1 MNFREILIR
10 IIGMTTP
17 YVYDNNISLLELV
30 RRLYKFVNELATC
43 VQKLDEEF
51 TDLKEYVDNYFNNL
65 DISAEIK
72 KVLQEMIDD
81 GTLSEIINDELL
93 GNINNEITSINE
105 SLATVNSTL
114 EQHETELTYLTY
126 RDRFQV
132 ATCSANS
139 NYAITNSNFTIQND
153 DVIFIHFN
161 EALDG
166 TKDATLTINGI
177 AKSVITKE
185 GTLYKGS
192 DIQNQD
198 IILRVTDA
206 GLIQVVDILYFQ
218 EQINDNKE
226 SIETLTNNL
235 NTTNTNIG
243 DKDTLN
249 TTDKS
254 SLVNA
259 INEVNNKSNVNE
271 TDINSIKSFLNLNNQ
286 IDINLAECPVND
298 GNIDLANSWFNVV
311 TNADKTYLKAYG
323 YIRVE
328 NITSPINHIN
338 ITLPDVGI
346 RPTENI
352 IVRPCGNTVYSGNIA
367 GRNTSMILKT
377 DGTIDLHLNGS
388 NNSEPSI
395 LGYFT
400 PFLIYVENFG
410 D

>member
-17 YVYDNNISLLELV
+17 FVYDNNISLLELV

-43 VQKLDEEF
+43 VQELDKEF

-65 DISAEIK
+65 DISSEIK
-72 KVLQEMIDD
+72 TVLNEMIED
-81 GTLSEIINDELL
+81 GTLANIINDELL

-105 SLATVNSTL
+105 ALATVNSTL
-114 EQHETELTYLTY
+114 EEHATELTYLTY

-192 DIQNQD
+192 DIENQD

-226 SIETLTNNL
+226 QINSNTEDIAELQTDVTNMFETL
-235 NTTNTNIG
+235 
-243 DKDTLN
+243 KPQ
-249 TTDKS
+249 
-254 SLVNA
+254 LV
-259 INEVNNKSNVNE
+259 
-271 TDINSIKSFLNLNNQ
+271 DFFL
-286 IDINLAECPVND
+286 PV
-298 GNIDLANSWFNVV
+298 GFLI
-311 TNADKTYLKAYG
+311 Y
-323 YIRVE
+323 
-328 NITSPINHIN
+328 
-338 ITLPDVGI
+338 
-346 RPTENI
+346 TEDDSYN
-352 IVRPCGNTVYSGNIA
+352 PNTVYTGTTWVRTKGKMIIGRDEDDTDFKTSGLTGGAKTHTQTVNEMPSHTHRVQNLNPVDYTTSTQGYDQDGKAAAKLTGSSFFATTSIGGGQPMDIMNPYEVANIWKRTA
-367 GRNTSMILKT
+367 
-377 DGTIDLHLNGS
+377 
-388 NNSEPSI
+388 
-395 LGYFT
+395 
-400 PFLIYVENFG
+400 
-410 D
+410 

>member
-43 VQKLDEEF
+43 VQDLDKEF
-51 TDLKEYVDNYFNNL
+51 TDLKDYVNNYFDNL
-65 DISAEIK
+65 DISSEIK
-72 KVLQEMIDD
+72 TVLNEMISD
-81 GTLSEIINDELL
+81 GTLAEIINDELL

-105 SLATVNSTL
+105 ALATVNSTL
-114 EQHETELTYLTY
+114 EQHTTELTYLTY

-166 TKDATLTINGI
+166 AKDATLTINGI

-226 SIETLTNNL
+226 EIAELQTDVTNMFKTLKPQLINFFLPVGTILQSEDDTFNPNTKYTGTTWVQIEGKMIIGRDADDTDFQTSGLTGGSK
-235 NTTNTNIG
+235 THTQT
-243 DKDTLN
+243 
-249 TTDKS
+249 
-254 SLVNA
+254 
-259 INEVNNKSNVNE
+259 INEMPSHTHGVYYSN
-271 TDINSIKSFLNLNNQ
+271 TGGSGG
-286 IDINLAECPVND
+286 LA
-298 GNIDLANSWFNVV
+298 
-311 TNADKTYLKAYG
+311 
-323 YIRVE
+323 R
-328 NITSPINHIN
+328 
-338 ITLPDVGI
+338 PDVTGSTT
-346 RPTENI
+346 PTASTGKGQPMNI
-352 IVRPCGNTVYSGNIA
+352 MNPYEVANIWKRTA
-367 GRNTSMILKT
+367 
-377 DGTIDLHLNGS
+377 
-388 NNSEPSI
+388 
-395 LGYFT
+395 
-400 PFLIYVENFG
+400 
-410 D
+410 

>member
-43 VQKLDEEF
+43 VQDLDKEF
-51 TDLKEYVDNYFNNL
+51 TDLKKYVDNYFNNL
-65 DISAEIK
+65 DISSEIK
-72 KVLQEMIDD
+72 SVLNEMIED
-81 GTLSEIINDELL
+81 GTLAEIINQELL

-114 EQHETELTYLTY
+114 EAHATELTYLTY

-132 ATCSANS
+132 ANCSANS

-161 EALDG
+161 EAIDG

-192 DIQNQD
+192 DIENQD

-218 EQINDNKE
+218 EQINENKE
-226 SIETLTNNL
+226 NIESLQNDVNNMLETLKPQL
-235 NTTNTNIG
+235 
-243 DKDTLN
+243 
-249 TTDKS
+249 
-254 SLVNA
+254 
-259 INEVNNKSNVNE
+259 
-271 TDINSIKSFLNLNNQ
+271 
-286 IDINLAECPVND
+286 INLFLPV
-298 GNIDLANSWFNVV
+298 GFII
-311 TNADKTYLKAYG
+311 Y
-323 YIRVE
+323 
-328 NITSPINHIN
+328 
-338 ITLPDVGI
+338 
-346 RPTENI
+346 TEDDNYN
-352 IVRPCGNTVYSGNIA
+352 PNTVYTGTTWVQVKGRMIIGRDDSDSDFATSGLSGGSKTHTQTIEEMPNHSHQQKIDNTYNSGGSGSGKYAQNNTGANGVDSGFRTNSTGGGKAMNIMNPYEVA
-367 GRNTSMILKT
+367 NIWKRTA
-377 DGTIDLHLNGS
+377 
-388 NNSEPSI
+388 
-395 LGYFT
+395 
-400 PFLIYVENFG
+400 
-410 D
+410 

>member
-51 TDLKEYVDNYFNNL
+51 TDLKNYVNNYFDNL
-65 DISAEIK
+65 DISSEIK
-72 KVLQEMIDD
+72 TVLQEMIDD
-81 GTLSEIINDELL
+81 GTLAEIINQELL

-105 SLATVNSTL
+105 TLETVNNTL
-114 EQHETELTYLTY
+114 QSHATELTYLTY

-177 AKSVITKE
+177 AKSVITKD

-226 SIETLTNNL
+226 DIAELQTDISNMFDTLKPQLINFFLPVGTLLYSEDDNFDPNTTYENTTWIKIEGKMIIGRSSTDDDFETSGLTGGSKTHTQTVDELATHTHNL
-235 NTTNTNIG
+235 NAGAISQVNGGSISGLGGGTLWSSGI
-243 DKDTLN
+243 DLN
-249 TTDKS
+249 TAMNTAG
-254 SLVNA
+254 NGQPMN
-259 INEVNNKSNVNE
+259 IMNPYEVSNIWKR
-271 TDINSIKSFLNLNNQ
+271 T
-286 IDINLAECPVND
+286 A
-298 GNIDLANSWFNVV
+298 
-311 TNADKTYLKAYG
+311 
-323 YIRVE
+323 
-328 NITSPINHIN
+328 
-338 ITLPDVGI
+338 
-346 RPTENI
+346 
-352 IVRPCGNTVYSGNIA
+352 
-367 GRNTSMILKT
+367 
-377 DGTIDLHLNGS
+377 
-388 NNSEPSI
+388 
-395 LGYFT
+395 
-400 PFLIYVENFG
+400 
-410 D
+410 

>member
-17 YVYDNNISLLELV
+17 FVYDNNISLLELV

-51 TDLKEYVDNYFNNL
+51 TDLKEYVDNYFANL
-65 DISAEIK
+65 DISTEIK

-81 GTLSEIINDELL
+81 GTIAEIINQELL

-105 SLATVNSTL
+105 TLATVNSTL
-114 EQHETELTYLTY
+114 ESHATELNYLTY

-192 DIQNQD
+192 DIENQD

-226 SIETLTNNL
+226 AIESINQSITSINQSITSINQDITSINQSINN
-235 NTTNTNIG
+235 TNTNVTKLQNSQTFTHYNFYNTPAELGNPTTEGNISAGTTTASNVAVACTEDYSHFKVYGRAYYTLNGESGSRYFKLQSNLRPTSQINIRGVGMVINETTHAIG
-243 DKDTLN
+243 D
-249 TTDKS
+249 
-254 SLVNA
+254 
-259 INEVNNKSNVNE
+259 
-271 TDINSIKSFLNLNNQ
+271 LNLR
-286 IDINLAECPVND
+286 ID
-298 GNIDLANSWFNVV
+298 
-311 TNADKTYLKAYG
+311 
-323 YIRVE
+323 
-328 NITSPINHIN
+328 
-338 ITLPDVGI
+338 
-346 RPTENI
+346 
-352 IVRPCGNTVYSGNIA
+352 
-367 GRNTSMILKT
+367 T
-377 DGTIDLHLNGS
+377 DGTISIICQQNGVA
-388 NNSEPSI
+388 NNTMCFRLFGQTMDI
-395 LGYFT
+395 LQYG
-400 PFLIYVENFG
+400 E
-410 D
+410 

>member
-17 YVYDNNISLLELV
+17 FVYDNNISLLELV

-43 VQKLDEEF
+43 VQELDKEF
-51 TDLKEYVDNYFNNL
+51 TDLKDYVDNYFANL
-65 DISAEIK
+65 DISSEIK
-72 KVLQEMIDD
+72 NVLQEMIDN
-81 GTLSEIINDELL
+81 GTLAEIINDELL
-93 GNINNEITSINE
+93 SNINNEITSIKE
-105 SLATVNSTL
+105 ALATVNSTL
-114 EQHETELTYLTY
+114 QAHATELNYLTY

-192 DIQNQD
+192 DIENQD

-226 SIETLTNNL
+226 DIAELQTDVTNMFETLKPQL
-235 NTTNTNIG
+235 
-243 DKDTLN
+243 
-249 TTDKS
+249 
-254 SLVNA
+254 
-259 INEVNNKSNVNE
+259 
-271 TDINSIKSFLNLNNQ
+271 
-286 IDINLAECPVND
+286 INLFLPV
-298 GNIDLANSWFNVV
+298 GFLI
-311 TNADKTYLKAYG
+311 Y
-323 YIRVE
+323 
-328 NITSPINHIN
+328 
-338 ITLPDVGI
+338 
-346 RPTENI
+346 TEDDSYN
-352 IVRPCGNTVYSGNIA
+352 PNTVYTGTTWVRTKGKMIIGRDEDDTDFQTSGLTGGAKTHTQTIDEMPEHHHTVAFYNGNPGGYQSAQQISPTNPVE
-367 GRNTSMILKT
+367 RNTSAVGGGQPMNIMNPYEVANIWKRT
-377 DGTIDLHLNGS
+377 A
-388 NNSEPSI
+388 
-395 LGYFT
+395 
-400 PFLIYVENFG
+400 
-410 D
+410 

>member
-30 RRLYKFVNELATC
+30 RRLYNFVNELATC
-43 VQKLDEEF
+43 VQDLDKEF
-51 TDLKEYVDNYFNNL
+51 TDLKDYVNNYIDNL
-65 DISAEIK
+65 DISSEIK
-72 KVLQEMIDD
+72 TVLNEMIED
-81 GTLSEIINDELL
+81 GTLANIINDELL

-105 SLATVNSTL
+105 ALATVNSTL
-114 EQHETELTYLTY
+114 QAHVTELTYLTY

-192 DIQNQD
+192 DIENQD

-206 GLIQVVDILYFQ
+206 GLVQVVDILYFQ

-226 SIETLTNNL
+226 AITELQSSAETNTGDINNLKPRVTELESDVSNNTNSINTLNENIDKFNLGTAQNCTINHTIGSLTGSFSVSKDDSSSICKAYGAIKFTGQGTTGTNNVTLTNTGL
-235 NTTNTNIG
+235 T
-243 DKDTLN
+243 
-249 TTDKS
+249 
-254 SLVNA
+254 
-259 INEVNNKSNVNE
+259 
-271 TDINSIKSFLNLNNQ
+271 
-286 IDINLAECPVND
+286 
-298 GNIDLANSWFNVV
+298 
-311 TNADKTYLKAYG
+311 
-323 YIRVE
+323 
-328 NITSPINHIN
+328 ITEEF
-338 ITLPDVGI
+338 TVQDAGI
-346 RPTENI
+346 RLIYGSNDSLFDIQPISLNF
-352 IVRPCGNTVYSGNIA
+352 
-367 GRNTSMILKT
+367 KT
-377 DGTIDLHLNGS
+377 DG
-388 NNSEPSI
+388 SI
-395 LGYFT
+395 TFSFGVASTVPTQKVIFFPCLYFLKNLG
-400 PFLIYVENFG
+400 

>member
-43 VQKLDEEF
+43 VQELDKEF
-51 TDLKEYVDNYFNNL
+51 TDLKNYVDNYFNNL
-65 DISAEIK
+65 DLSSEIK
-72 KVLQEMIDD
+72 NVLQEMIND
-81 GTLSEIINDELL
+81 GTLAEIINDELL
-93 GNINNEITSINE
+93 GDINNEITSINE
-105 SLATVNSTL
+105 ALATVNSTL
-114 EQHETELTYLTY
+114 EQHASELTYLIY

-192 DIQNQD
+192 DIENQD

-226 SIETLTNNL
+226 DIAQLQTDVSNIFDTLKPQLINFFLPVGTILYSENDNFDP
-235 NTTNTNIG
+235 NTTYA
-243 DKDTLN
+243 N
-249 TTDKS
+249 TTWVKIEGKMIIGRS
-254 SLVNA
+254 S
-259 INEVNNKSNVNE
+259 
-271 TDINSIKSFLNLNNQ
+271 TDDDFKTSGLTGGSKTHTQ
-286 IDINLAECPVND
+286 TVAEMPKHTH
-298 GNIDLANSWFNVV
+298 S
-311 TNADKTYLKAYG
+311 T
-323 YIRVE
+323 
-328 NITSPINHIN
+328 
-338 ITLPDVGI
+338 
-346 RPTENI
+346 
-352 IVRPCGNTVYSGNIA
+352 IA
-367 GRNTSMILKT
+367 GPWGVQS
-377 DGTIDLHLNGS
+377 GGFYGVAS
-388 NNSEPSI
+388 NNAGDTAAVN
-395 LGYFT
+395 LGSTGKGQPMNIMNPYEVSNIWKRT
-400 PFLIYVENFG
+400 A
-410 D
+410 

>member
-43 VQKLDEEF
+43 VQDLDNEF
-51 TDLKEYVDNYFNNL
+51 TNLKDYVDNYFNNL
-65 DISAEIK
+65 DISSEIK
-72 KVLQEMIDD
+72 TVLNEMISD
-81 GTLSEIINDELL
+81 GTLAEIINDELL

-105 SLATVNSTL
+105 TLATVNSTL
-114 EQHETELTYLTY
+114 EQHATELNYLTY

-132 ATCSANS
+132 ANCSANS

-192 DIQNQD
+192 DIENQD

-226 SIETLTNNL
+226 DISELQTDVTNMFETLKPQLINFFLPVGFLIYTEDDSYDP
-235 NTTNTNIG
+235 NTIYTGTTWERSKGKMIIG
-243 DKDTLN
+243 RDEDDDDFQTSGL
-249 TTDKS
+249 TGGS
-254 SLVNA
+254 
-259 INEVNNKSNVNE
+259 
-271 TDINSIKSFLNLNNQ
+271 
-286 IDINLAECPVND
+286 
-298 GNIDLANSWFNVV
+298 
-311 TNADKTYLKAYG
+311 KTHTQT
-323 YIRVE
+323 VSE
-328 NITSPINHIN
+328 MPNHSHGL
-338 ITLPDVGI
+338 TCDQ
-346 RPTENI
+346 T
-352 IVRPCGNTVYSGNIA
+352 
-367 GRNTSMILKT
+367 
-377 DGTIDLHLNGS
+377 NGS
-388 NNSEPSI
+388 NTGGVKTGVNDLYGGPGIIQPTGGGQPMNIMNPYEVANI
-395 LGYFT
+395 WKRT
-400 PFLIYVENFG
+400 A
-410 D
+410 

>member
-43 VQKLDEEF
+43 VQELDKEF
-51 TDLKEYVDNYFNNL
+51 MDLKNYVDNYFNNL
-65 DISAEIK
+65 DISSEIK
-72 KVLQEMIDD
+72 VVLQEMIND
-81 GTLSEIINDELL
+81 GTLAEIINDELL

-105 SLATVNSTL
+105 ALATVDSTL
-114 EQHETELTYLTY
+114 EQHATKLTYLMY

-139 NYAITNSNFTIQND
+139 NYAITNTNFTIQND

-185 GTLYKGS
+185 GALYKGS
-192 DIQNQD
+192 DIENQD

-226 SIETLTNNL
+226 DIAELQTDVSNIFDTLKPQLINFFLPVGTILYSEDDNFDPNTTYENTTWVQIEGKMIIGRSATDDDFATSGLTGGSKTHTQTWGEMPQHTHYLNYGAVSHIPGAELKGLAGGGYWTDGVNL
-235 NTTNTNIG
+235 NTEMSNSGSGKPMNIM
-243 DKDTLN
+243 N
-249 TTDKS
+249 PY
-254 SLVNA
+254 
-259 INEVNNKSNVNE
+259 EVSNIWKR
-271 TDINSIKSFLNLNNQ
+271 T
-286 IDINLAECPVND
+286 A
-298 GNIDLANSWFNVV
+298 
-311 TNADKTYLKAYG
+311 
-323 YIRVE
+323 
-328 NITSPINHIN
+328 
-338 ITLPDVGI
+338 
-346 RPTENI
+346 
-352 IVRPCGNTVYSGNIA
+352 
-367 GRNTSMILKT
+367 
-377 DGTIDLHLNGS
+377 
-388 NNSEPSI
+388 
-395 LGYFT
+395 
-400 PFLIYVENFG
+400 
-410 D
+410 

>member
-43 VQKLDEEF
+43 VQELDKEF
-51 TDLKEYVDNYFNNL
+51 TELKDYVNNYFDSL
-65 DISAEIK
+65 DISSEIK
-72 KVLQEMIDD
+72 TVLNEMIED
-81 GTLSEIINDELL
+81 GTLSNIINDELL

-105 SLATVNSTL
+105 TLATVNSTL
-114 EQHETELTYLTY
+114 ESHATELTYLTY

-132 ATCSANS
+132 ANCSANS

-185 GTLYKGS
+185 GSLYKGS
-192 DIQNQD
+192 DIENQD

-226 SIETLTNNL
+226 AIAELQSSVESNTGDINNL
-235 NTTNTNIG
+235 KPRVTELESDVSNNTNSIN
-243 DKDTLN
+243 TLN
-249 TTDKS
+249 
-254 SLVNA
+254 
-259 INEVNNKSNVNE
+259 E
-271 TDINSIKSFLNLNNQ
+271 
-286 IDINLAECPVND
+286 
-298 GNIDLANSWFNVV
+298 NIDKFNLGTAQNCTINHTIGSYNGTFRVSKDV
-311 TNADKTYLKAYG
+311 SSSVCKAYG
-323 YIRVE
+323 DIRFTGQGTTGTNNVT
-328 NITSPINHIN
+328 ITNTGLTISDEFTVRDAGIRLLYGNDNSLFDIQPISLNFKTNGSITFN
-338 ITLPDVGI
+338 FSVAGTLPTQRVI
-346 RPTENI
+346 FF
-352 IVRPCGNTVYSGNIA
+352 PCLYF
-367 GRNTSMILKT
+367 LK
-377 DGTIDLHLNGS
+377 N
-388 NNSEPSI
+388 
-395 LGYFT
+395 LG
-400 PFLIYVENFG
+400 

>member
-17 YVYDNNISLLELV
+17 FVYDNNISLLELV

-51 TDLKEYVDNYFNNL
+51 TDLKDYVNNYFDNL
-65 DISAEIK
+65 DISSEIK
-72 KVLQEMIDD
+72 AVLQTMIDD
-81 GTLSEIINDELL
+81 GTLAEIINQELL

-105 SLATVNSTL
+105 ALATVNSTL
-114 EQHETELTYLTY
+114 QQHATELTYLTY

-132 ATCSANS
+132 ATCSVNS

-218 EQINDNKE
+218 GQINDNKE
-226 SIETLTNNL
+226 AITELQSSVETNTNNINDLMPRVSTLESEVSDNTNSINKLNENIDKFNLGTAQNCTINHTIGSLKGIFRVSKDDSSSICKAYGDITFTGQGTENTNTVTLTNTGL
-235 NTTNTNIG
+235 T
-243 DKDTLN
+243 
-249 TTDKS
+249 
-254 SLVNA
+254 
-259 INEVNNKSNVNE
+259 
-271 TDINSIKSFLNLNNQ
+271 
-286 IDINLAECPVND
+286 
-298 GNIDLANSWFNVV
+298 
-311 TNADKTYLKAYG
+311 
-323 YIRVE
+323 
-328 NITSPINHIN
+328 ITEEFTVH
-338 ITLPDVGI
+338 DAGI
-346 RPTENI
+346 RLLY
-352 IVRPCGNTVYSGNIA
+352 GNDSALFDIHPISLTF
-367 GRNTSMILKT
+367 KT
-377 DGTIDLHLNGS
+377 DG
-388 NNSEPSI
+388 SI
-395 LGYFT
+395 TFSFATAGTVPKQKVIFFPCLYFLKNLG
-400 PFLIYVENFG
+400 

>member
-43 VQKLDEEF
+43 VKELDKEF
-51 TDLKEYVDNYFNNL
+51 TDLKDYVNNYFDNL
-65 DISAEIK
+65 DISSEIK
-72 KVLQEMIDD
+72 TVLNEMIDD
-81 GTLSEIINDELL
+81 GTLANIINDELL

-105 SLATVNSTL
+105 TLATVNSTL
-114 EQHETELTYLTY
+114 ESHATELTYLTY

-132 ATCSANS
+132 ANCSANS

-192 DIQNQD
+192 DIENQD

-226 SIETLTNNL
+226 SISTLTNNL
-235 NTTNTNIG
+235 NTTNENVG
-243 DKDTLN
+243 NKDSLN
-249 TTDKS
+249 TNDKS

-259 INEVNNKSNVNE
+259 INEVNNNSNTNKS
-271 TDINSIKSFLNLNNQ
+271 DINSIKSFLKLNNQ
-286 IDINLAECPVND
+286 IEVDLASCSVSE
-298 GNIDLANSWFNVV
+298 GNIDIPSSWFHIV
-311 TNADKTYLKAYG
+311 TNANKTYLKAYG
-323 YIRVE
+323 YIRVQ
-328 NITSPINHIN
+328 NIT
-338 ITLPDVGI
+338 TPDIGYISVVIPDTGL
-346 RPTENI
+346 RPTEDI
-352 IVRPCGNTVYSGNIA
+352 IVRPCGTTVLTGNVA
-367 GRNTSMILKT
+367 GRYTSMTFKT
-377 DGTIDLHLNGS
+377 DGTIDLHLNSVGNVS
-388 NNSEPSI
+388 TV
-395 LGYFT
+395 LGYFI
-400 PFLIYVENFG
+400 PFVIYLENFG

>member
-43 VQKLDEEF
+43 VQDLDKEF
-51 TDLKEYVDNYFNNL
+51 TDLKDYVNNYFNNL
-65 DISAEIK
+65 DISSEIK
-72 KVLQEMIDD
+72 TVLNEMIED
-81 GTLSEIINDELL
+81 GTLANIINDELL

-105 SLATVNSTL
+105 ALATVNSTL
-114 EQHETELTYLTY
+114 QAHATELNYLTY

-132 ATCSANS
+132 ATCSINS

-192 DIQNQD
+192 DIENQD

-226 SIETLTNNL
+226 DIAELQTDVTNMFETLKPQLIDLFLPVGTILQSEDDTFNPNTKYTGTTWVQIKGKMIIGRDTDDTDFQTSGL
-235 NTTNTNIG
+235 NGGAKTHTQTVDEMPSHNHSNIASGNKNSRSLFNGSAIAGSGGPCFVTSNTV
-243 DKDTLN
+243 
-249 TTDKS
+249 TTDISTGKYIS
-254 SLVNA
+254 DTGGGEAMDIMNPY
-259 INEVNNKSNVNE
+259 EV
-271 TDINSIKSFLNLNNQ
+271 
-286 IDINLAECPVND
+286 A
-298 GNIDLANSWFNVV
+298 NIWKRTA
-311 TNADKTYLKAYG
+311 
-323 YIRVE
+323 
-328 NITSPINHIN
+328 
-338 ITLPDVGI
+338 
-346 RPTENI
+346 
-352 IVRPCGNTVYSGNIA
+352 
-367 GRNTSMILKT
+367 
-377 DGTIDLHLNGS
+377 
-388 NNSEPSI
+388 
-395 LGYFT
+395 
-400 PFLIYVENFG
+400 
-410 D
+410 

>member
-17 YVYDNNISLLELV
+17 FVYDNNISLLELV

-43 VQKLDEEF
+43 VQELDNEF
-51 TDLKEYVDNYFNNL
+51 TDLKDYVDNYFNNL
-65 DISAEIK
+65 DVSSEIK

-81 GTLSEIINDELL
+81 GTLAEIINQELL

-105 SLATVNSTL
+105 TLATVNSTL
-114 EQHETELTYLTY
+114 EQHGTELTYLTY

-132 ATCSANS
+132 ASCSINA

-192 DIQNQD
+192 DIENQD

-226 SIETLTNNL
+226 DITELQTDVSNMFETLKPQLIDFFIPVGTIIQSEDDTFNP
-235 NTTNTNIG
+235 NTKYTGTTWVQIKGKMIIGRDTDDTDFQTSGLTGGSKTHTQTIQEMPSHTHGADAALWIQANGYGTVNPGASAQANRANIY
-243 DKDTLN
+243 N
-249 TTDKS
+249 
-254 SLVNA
+254 SL
-259 INEVNNKSNVNE
+259 
-271 TDINSIKSFLNLNNQ
+271 
-286 IDINLAECPVND
+286 
-298 GNIDLANSWFNVV
+298 
-311 TNADKTYLKAYG
+311 DKTGGGQAMDIMNPYEVA
-323 YIRVE
+323 
-328 NITSPINHIN
+328 NIWKRT
-338 ITLPDVGI
+338 
-346 RPTENI
+346 
-352 IVRPCGNTVYSGNIA
+352 A
-367 GRNTSMILKT
+367 
-377 DGTIDLHLNGS
+377 
-388 NNSEPSI
+388 
-395 LGYFT
+395 
-400 PFLIYVENFG
+400 
-410 D
+410 

>member
-17 YVYDNNISLLELV
+17 FVYDNNISLLELV

-43 VQKLDEEF
+43 VQDLDKEF

-65 DISAEIK
+65 DISSEIK
-72 KVLQEMIDD
+72 TVLNEMIDD
-81 GTLSEIINDELL
+81 GTLAEIINNELL

-105 SLATVNSTL
+105 TLETVNSTL
-114 EQHETELTYLTY
+114 QEHATELTYLTY

-192 DIQNQD
+192 DIENQD

-226 SIETLTNNL
+226 DIAELQTDVTNMFETLKPQL
-235 NTTNTNIG
+235 
-243 DKDTLN
+243 
-249 TTDKS
+249 
-254 SLVNA
+254 
-259 INEVNNKSNVNE
+259 
-271 TDINSIKSFLNLNNQ
+271 
-286 IDINLAECPVND
+286 
-298 GNIDLANSWFNVV
+298 IDLF
-311 TNADKTYLKAYG
+311 
-323 YIRVE
+323 
-328 NITSPINHIN
+328 
-338 ITLPDVGI
+338 LPVGFI
-346 RPTENI
+346 IYTEDDNYN
-352 IVRPCGNTVYSGNIA
+352 PNTVYTGTSWVQTKGKMIIGRDDTDSDFQTSGLTGGTKTHVITESEMPNHRHVVNSSIGA
-367 GRNTSMILKT
+367 GNPIVPYAYGSPDPGAGDTNYTLKMTGTANDTSPYLKT
-377 DGTIDLHLNGS
+377 NYTGS
-388 NNSEPSI
+388 STAMSLMNPYEVANI
-395 LGYFT
+395 WKRT
-400 PFLIYVENFG
+400 A
-410 D
+410 

>member
-43 VQKLDEEF
+43 VQELDKEF
-51 TDLKEYVDNYFNNL
+51 TDLKDYVNNYFDNL
-65 DISAEIK
+65 DISSEIK
-72 KVLQEMIDD
+72 TVLNEMIDD
-81 GTLSEIINDELL
+81 GTLANIINDELL

-105 SLATVNSTL
+105 ALATVNSTL
-114 EQHETELTYLTY
+114 NSHATELTYLTY

-132 ATCSANS
+132 ANCSANS

-192 DIQNQD
+192 DIENQD

-226 SIETLTNNL
+226 DIESINQDITSINQDITSINQDITSINQSINN
-235 NTTNTNIG
+235 TNTNVTKLQNSQTFTHYNFYNTPAELGNPVTKGNISAGTTTSTNVAVACTEDYSHFKVYGRAYYTLNGESGSRYFKLQSNLRPTSQINIRGVGIVINETTHNIG
-243 DKDTLN
+243 D
-249 TTDKS
+249 
-254 SLVNA
+254 
-259 INEVNNKSNVNE
+259 
-271 TDINSIKSFLNLNNQ
+271 LNLI
-286 IDINLAECPVND
+286 ID
-298 GNIDLANSWFNVV
+298 
-311 TNADKTYLKAYG
+311 
-323 YIRVE
+323 
-328 NITSPINHIN
+328 
-338 ITLPDVGI
+338 
-346 RPTENI
+346 
-352 IVRPCGNTVYSGNIA
+352 
-367 GRNTSMILKT
+367 T
-377 DGTIDLHLNGS
+377 DGTISIVCQQTGVA
-388 NNSEPSI
+388 NNTMCFRLFGQTMDI
-395 LGYFT
+395 LQYG
-400 PFLIYVENFG
+400 E
-410 D
+410 

>member
-43 VQKLDEEF
+43 VKQLDEEF
-51 TDLKEYVDNYFNNL
+51 TDLKEYVDNYLNNL
-65 DISAEIK
+65 DISSEIK
-72 KVLQEMIDD
+72 TVLNEMIED
-81 GTLSEIINDELL
+81 GTLAEIINQELL

-105 SLATVNSTL
+105 TLATVNSTL
-114 EQHETELTYLTY
+114 QQHATELTYLTY

-132 ATCSANS
+132 ATCSTNS
-139 NYAITNSNFTIQND
+139 NYAITNSNFTIAND

-218 EQINDNKE
+218 EQINNNKE
-226 SIETLTNNL
+226 QINSNTEDIAELQTDVTNMFETL
-235 NTTNTNIG
+235 
-243 DKDTLN
+243 KPQ
-249 TTDKS
+249 
-254 SLVNA
+254 LV
-259 INEVNNKSNVNE
+259 
-271 TDINSIKSFLNLNNQ
+271 DFFL
-286 IDINLAECPVND
+286 PV
-298 GNIDLANSWFNVV
+298 G
-311 TNADKTYLKAYG
+311 
-323 YIRVE
+323 
-328 NITSPINHIN
+328 
-338 ITLPDVGI
+338 
-346 RPTENI
+346 
-352 IVRPCGNTVYSGNIA
+352 
-367 GRNTSMILKT
+367 
-377 DGTIDLHLNGS
+377 
-388 NNSEPSI
+388 
-395 LGYFT
+395 
-400 PFLIYVENFG
+400 FLIYTEDDNYNPNNIYTGTTWQQIKGKMIIGRDNTDSDFQTSGLTGGSKTHTQTVEELATHNHKCGLGYGNPDPAKAFAHANTATG
-410 D
+410 MFDEQYYIENTGESQPMDIMNPYEVANIWKRTA

>member
-43 VQKLDEEF
+43 VQDLDKEF
-51 TDLKEYVDNYFNNL
+51 TDLKDYVDNYFNNL
-65 DISAEIK
+65 DISSEIK
-72 KVLQEMIDD
+72 TVLNEMIED
-81 GTLSEIINDELL
+81 GTLAEIINQELL

-105 SLATVNSTL
+105 ALATVNSTL
-114 EQHETELTYLTY
+114 EAHATELTYLTY

-132 ATCSANS
+132 ATCSINA

-161 EALDG
+161 EVLDG

-192 DIQNQD
+192 DIENQD

-226 SIETLTNNL
+226 DIAVLQTDVSNMFETLKPQL
-235 NTTNTNIG
+235 
-243 DKDTLN
+243 
-249 TTDKS
+249 
-254 SLVNA
+254 
-259 INEVNNKSNVNE
+259 
-271 TDINSIKSFLNLNNQ
+271 
-286 IDINLAECPVND
+286 
-298 GNIDLANSWFNVV
+298 IDLFLPVGFIIATEDDSYNPNTIYTGTTWQQIKGRMIIGRD
-311 TNADKTYLKAYG
+311 NADSDFKTSGLRGGSKTHTQTIAEMPTHTHGLTSEAGGLIANQLSTSSPVYFNQNNNGLGTTQIASTG
-323 YIRVE
+323 GGQAM
-328 NITSPINHIN
+328 NIMNPYEVANLWKRT
-338 ITLPDVGI
+338 
-346 RPTENI
+346 
-352 IVRPCGNTVYSGNIA
+352 A
-367 GRNTSMILKT
+367 
-377 DGTIDLHLNGS
+377 
-388 NNSEPSI
+388 
-395 LGYFT
+395 
-400 PFLIYVENFG
+400 
-410 D
+410 

>member
-51 TDLKEYVDNYFNNL
+51 TDLKNYVNNYFDNL
-65 DISAEIK
+65 DISSEIK
-72 KVLQEMIDD
+72 TVLQGMIDD
-81 GTLSEIINDELL
+81 GTLAEIINQELL

-105 SLATVNSTL
+105 ALETVNNTL
-114 EQHETELTYLTY
+114 QAHATELTYLTY

-177 AKSVITKE
+177 AKSVITKD

-226 SIETLTNNL
+226 DIAELQTDVSNIFDTLKPQLINFFLPIGTILYSEDDNFDPNTTYANTTWVKIEGKMIVGRSSTDDDFATSGLTGGSKTHTQTVDELALHTHHLKNGAVSQVNGGAISGLGGGTLWSTGVDL
-235 NTTNTNIG
+235 NTEMNTAGNAQPMDIMNPYEVANIW
-243 DKDTLN
+243 KRT
-249 TTDKS
+249 
-254 SLVNA
+254 A
-259 INEVNNKSNVNE
+259 
-271 TDINSIKSFLNLNNQ
+271 
-286 IDINLAECPVND
+286 
-298 GNIDLANSWFNVV
+298 
-311 TNADKTYLKAYG
+311 
-323 YIRVE
+323 
-328 NITSPINHIN
+328 
-338 ITLPDVGI
+338 
-346 RPTENI
+346 
-352 IVRPCGNTVYSGNIA
+352 
-367 GRNTSMILKT
+367 
-377 DGTIDLHLNGS
+377 
-388 NNSEPSI
+388 
-395 LGYFT
+395 
-400 PFLIYVENFG
+400 
-410 D
+410 

>member
-10 IIGMTTP
+10 IIGLTTP

-43 VQKLDEEF
+43 VQELDKEF
-51 TDLKEYVDNYFNNL
+51 TDLKDYVDNYFDNL
-65 DISAEIK
+65 DISSEIK
-72 KVLQEMIDD
+72 TVLNEMIDD
-81 GTLSEIINDELL
+81 GTLANIINDELL

-105 SLATVNSTL
+105 ALETVNSTL
-114 EQHETELTYLTY
+114 QAHATELNYLTY

-132 ATCSANS
+132 ATCSINS

-185 GTLYKGS
+185 GSLYKGS

-226 SIETLTNNL
+226 TITELQSSVETNTSDINNLKPRVTTLESEVSNNTNSINTLNENIDKFNLGTAQDCTINHTIGSLTGKFSVSKDDSSSVCKAYGDITFTGQGTENTNNVTLTNTGLTIPENFTVRDAGIRL
-235 NTTNTNIG
+235 LYG
-243 DKDTLN
+243 
-249 TTDKS
+249 
-254 SLVNA
+254 
-259 INEVNNKSNVNE
+259 
-271 TDINSIKSFLNLNNQ
+271 
-286 IDINLAECPVND
+286 ND
-298 GNIDLANSWFNVV
+298 GSVFDIQ
-311 TNADKTYLKAYG
+311 
-323 YIRVE
+323 
-328 NITSPINHIN
+328 PIS
-338 ITLPDVGI
+338 L
-346 RPTENI
+346 
-352 IVRPCGNTVYSGNIA
+352 SF
-367 GRNTSMILKT
+367 KT
-377 DGTIDLHLNGS
+377 DG
-388 NNSEPSI
+388 SI
-395 LGYFT
+395 QFSFATAGTVPRQKVIFFPCLYFLKNLG
-400 PFLIYVENFG
+400 

>member
-43 VQKLDEEF
+43 VQDLDKEF

-65 DISAEIK
+65 DISSEIK
-72 KVLQEMIDD
+72 TVLNEMIED
-81 GTLSEIINDELL
+81 GTLAEIINDELL

-105 SLATVNSTL
+105 ALATVNSTL
-114 EQHETELTYLTY
+114 QAQRAELTYLTY

-139 NYAITNSNFTIQND
+139 NYVITNSDFTIQND

-192 DIQNQD
+192 DIGNQD

-226 SIETLTNNL
+226 SIVTLTNNL

-243 DKDTLN
+243 NKDTLN

-259 INEVNNKSNVNE
+259 INEVNNKSDENT

-286 IDINLAECPVND
+286 IDINLAECPVSD
-298 GNIDLANSWFNVV
+298 GSIDLANSSFNVV

-328 NITSPINHIN
+328 NITNPINFIN
-338 ITLPDVGI
+338 ITLPDIGI

-352 IVRPCGNTVYSGNIA
+352 TVRPCGNTIYSGNIA
-367 GRNTSMILKT
+367 GRHTTMILKT
-377 DGTIDLHLNGS
+377 DGTIDLRLNGS
-388 NNSEPSI
+388 GNSHPSI
-395 LGYFT
+395 LGYFI

>member
-51 TDLKEYVDNYFNNL
+51 TDLKDYVNNYFDNL
-65 DISAEIK
+65 DISSEIK
-72 KVLQEMIDD
+72 NVLQAMIDD
-81 GTLSEIINDELL
+81 GSLADIINQELL

-105 SLATVNSTL
+105 TLETVNSTL
-114 EQHETELTYLTY
+114 QQYATELTYLTY

-226 SIETLTNNL
+226 NITELQSTVET
-235 NTTNTNIG
+235 NTTNINNLMPRVNTLESDVSNNTNSIN
-243 DKDTLN
+243 TLN
-249 TTDKS
+249 
-254 SLVNA
+254 
-259 INEVNNKSNVNE
+259 E
-271 TDINSIKSFLNLNNQ
+271 
-286 IDINLAECPVND
+286 
-298 GNIDLANSWFNVV
+298 NIDKFNLGTAQDCTINHTIGSLNGVFRV
-311 TNADKTYLKAYG
+311 SKDSSSSVCKAYG
-323 YIRVE
+323 DINFTGQATEGTNNVT
-328 NITSPINHIN
+328 ITNTGLTIPEEF
-338 ITLPDVGI
+338 TVRDAGI
-346 RPTENI
+346 RLLY
-352 IVRPCGNTVYSGNIA
+352 GNDGAVFDIQQISLNF
-367 GRNTSMILKT
+367 KT
-377 DGTIDLHLNGS
+377 DGSITFSFSVAGS
-388 NNSEPSI
+388 VPRQKVI
-395 LGYFT
+395 FFPCLYF
-400 PFLIYVENFG
+400 LKNMG

>member
-43 VQKLDEEF
+43 VQDLDKEF
-51 TDLKEYVDNYFNNL
+51 TDLKDYVNNYFDNL
-65 DISAEIK
+65 DIPSEIK
-72 KVLQEMIDD
+72 TVLNEMIDD
-81 GTLSEIINDELL
+81 GTLANIINDELL

-105 SLATVNSTL
+105 ALATVNSTL
-114 EQHETELTYLTY
+114 QAHATELNYLTY

-132 ATCSANS
+132 ATCSINA

-185 GTLYKGS
+185 GSLYKGS

-226 SIETLTNNL
+226 AITELQSSVESNTGDINNLKPRVSTLETNVSNNTNSINTLNENIDKFNLGTAQNCTINHTIGSLTGSFSVSKDDSSSVCKAYGDITFTGQGTDSTNTVTLTNTGLTITEEFTVRDAGIRLLYGN
-235 NTTNTNIG
+235 
-243 DKDTLN
+243 D
-249 TTDKS
+249 
-254 SLVNA
+254 
-259 INEVNNKSNVNE
+259 
-271 TDINSIKSFLNLNNQ
+271 NSIF
-286 IDINLAECPVND
+286 DIQP
-298 GNIDLANSWFNVV
+298 IS
-311 TNADKTYLKAYG
+311 LKF
-323 YIRVE
+323 
-328 NITSPINHIN
+328 
-338 ITLPDVGI
+338 
-346 RPTENI
+346 
-352 IVRPCGNTVYSGNIA
+352 
-367 GRNTSMILKT
+367 KT
-377 DGTIDLHLNGS
+377 DG
-388 NNSEPSI
+388 SI
-395 LGYFT
+395 QFSFATAGTVPKQRVIFFPCLYFLKNLG
-400 PFLIYVENFG
+400 

>member
-43 VQKLDEEF
+43 IQELDKEF
-51 TDLKEYVDNYFNNL
+51 TDLKEYVDNYFSNL
-65 DISAEIK
+65 DISSEIK
-72 KVLQEMIDD
+72 TVLNEMISD
-81 GTLSEIINDELL
+81 GTLAEIINDELL
-93 GNINNEITSINE
+93 GNINNEITSIKE
-105 SLATVNSTL
+105 TLVTVNSTL
-114 EQHETELTYLTY
+114 QQHARELTYLTY

-192 DIQNQD
+192 DIENQD

-226 SIETLTNNL
+226 DITELQNDVTNMFETLKPQLIDFFLPVGTIIQSEDDSFNP
-235 NTTNTNIG
+235 NTKYTGTTWVQIEGKMIIG
-243 DKDTLN
+243 RDEDDNDFKTSGLTGGSKTHTQTLSEMPTHSHKLKPAN
-249 TTDKS
+249 VNDFAAFGTQGTGYDAQQVAGSRAYVQISTTTDQRGGGQAM
-254 SLVNA
+254 N
-259 INEVNNKSNVNE
+259 IMNPYEV
-271 TDINSIKSFLNLNNQ
+271 
-286 IDINLAECPVND
+286 A
-298 GNIDLANSWFNVV
+298 NIWKRTA
-311 TNADKTYLKAYG
+311 
-323 YIRVE
+323 
-328 NITSPINHIN
+328 
-338 ITLPDVGI
+338 
-346 RPTENI
+346 
-352 IVRPCGNTVYSGNIA
+352 
-367 GRNTSMILKT
+367 
-377 DGTIDLHLNGS
+377 
-388 NNSEPSI
+388 
-395 LGYFT
+395 
-400 PFLIYVENFG
+400 
-410 D
+410 

>member
-43 VQKLDEEF
+43 VQALDKEF
-51 TDLKEYVDNYFNNL
+51 TDLKDYVNNYFDNL
-65 DISAEIK
+65 DISSEIK
-72 KVLQEMIDD
+72 TVLNEMISD
-81 GTLSEIINDELL
+81 GTLSNIINDELL

-105 SLATVNSTL
+105 TLATVNSTL
-114 EQHETELTYLTY
+114 ESHATELNYLTY

-132 ATCSANS
+132 ANCSANS

-166 TKDATLTINGI
+166 AKDATLTINGT

-192 DIQNQD
+192 DIENQD

-226 SIETLTNNL
+226 DIAELQTDVTNMFETLKPQL
-235 NTTNTNIG
+235 
-243 DKDTLN
+243 
-249 TTDKS
+249 
-254 SLVNA
+254 
-259 INEVNNKSNVNE
+259 
-271 TDINSIKSFLNLNNQ
+271 
-286 IDINLAECPVND
+286 INLFLPV
-298 GNIDLANSWFNVV
+298 GFLI
-311 TNADKTYLKAYG
+311 Y
-323 YIRVE
+323 
-328 NITSPINHIN
+328 
-338 ITLPDVGI
+338 
-346 RPTENI
+346 TEDDSYD
-352 IVRPCGNTVYSGNIA
+352 PNTVYTGTTWVRTKGKMIIGRDEDDTDFQTSGLTGGSKTHTQTVNEMPSHSHPITFD
-367 GRNTSMILKT
+367 GT
-377 DGTIDLHLNGS
+377 DGSKQGIKTGV
-388 NNSEPSI
+388 NNTYS
-395 LGYFT
+395 
-400 PFLIYVENFG
+400 G
-410 D
+410 DYGLVGKVGGGQPMNIMNPYEVANIWKRTA

>member
-51 TDLKEYVDNYFNNL
+51 TDLKDYVDNYFANL
-65 DISAEIK
+65 DISTEIK
-72 KVLQEMIDD
+72 AILQTMIDD
-81 GTLSEIINDELL
+81 GTLAEIINQELL

-105 SLATVNSTL
+105 TLATVNSTL
-114 EQHETELTYLTY
+114 QQHATELTYLTY

-139 NYAITNSNFTIQND
+139 NYAVTNSNFTIQND

-226 SIETLTNNL
+226 DIAELQTDVTNIFETLKPQLIDFFLPIGKLIYTEDDNYDP
-235 NTTNTNIG
+235 NTIYTGTTWVRIPG
-243 DKDTLN
+243 RLIMGRDPSDTDFQTSGL
-249 TTDKS
+249 TGGS
-254 SLVNA
+254 
-259 INEVNNKSNVNE
+259 
-271 TDINSIKSFLNLNNQ
+271 
-286 IDINLAECPVND
+286 
-298 GNIDLANSWFNVV
+298 
-311 TNADKTYLKAYG
+311 KTHTQTIEEMPK
-323 YIRVE
+323 
-328 NITSPINHIN
+328 HHH
-338 ITLPDVGI
+338 
-346 RPTENI
+346 
-352 IVRPCGNTVYSGNIA
+352 TVPFYSGGA
-367 GRNTSMILKT
+367 GGYQNAQQVAPTNPISRNTDNVGGGQPMNILNPYEVANIWKRT
-377 DGTIDLHLNGS
+377 A
-388 NNSEPSI
+388 
-395 LGYFT
+395 
-400 PFLIYVENFG
+400 
-410 D
+410 

>member
-51 TDLKEYVDNYFNNL
+51 TDLKNYVDNYFNNL
-65 DISAEIK
+65 DLSSEIK
-72 KVLQEMIDD
+72 SVLQGMIDD
-81 GTLSEIINDELL
+81 GTLAEIINDELL
-93 GNINNEITSINE
+93 GSINNEITSINE
-105 SLATVNSTL
+105 TLATVNSTL
-114 EQHETELTYLTY
+114 EQHATELTYLTY

-132 ATCSANS
+132 ASCSANS

-161 EALDG
+161 ESLDG

-192 DIQNQD
+192 DIENQD

-226 SIETLTNNL
+226 DIDKLQTDVSNIFDTLKPQLINFFLPVGTLLYSENDNFDPNTTYANTTWVKIEGKMIIGRSSTDDDFKTSGLTGGSKTHTQTVAEMPSHTHHLNYGAVSQIQGAPINGLGAGGYWSDGVNL
-235 NTTNTNIG
+235 NSEMSNSGSGTPMNIM
-243 DKDTLN
+243 N
-249 TTDKS
+249 PY
-254 SLVNA
+254 
-259 INEVNNKSNVNE
+259 EVSNIWKR
-271 TDINSIKSFLNLNNQ
+271 T
-286 IDINLAECPVND
+286 A
-298 GNIDLANSWFNVV
+298 
-311 TNADKTYLKAYG
+311 
-323 YIRVE
+323 
-328 NITSPINHIN
+328 
-338 ITLPDVGI
+338 
-346 RPTENI
+346 
-352 IVRPCGNTVYSGNIA
+352 
-367 GRNTSMILKT
+367 
-377 DGTIDLHLNGS
+377 
-388 NNSEPSI
+388 
-395 LGYFT
+395 
-400 PFLIYVENFG
+400 
-410 D
+410 

>member
-43 VQKLDEEF
+43 VQELDKEF
-51 TDLKEYVDNYFNNL
+51 TDLKDYVNNYFDNL
-65 DISAEIK
+65 DISSEIK
-72 KVLQEMIDD
+72 NVLQAMIDD
-81 GTLSEIINDELL
+81 GTLSNIINDELL
-93 GNINNEITSINE
+93 GNINNEITSIKE
-105 SLATVNSTL
+105 TLVTVNSTL
-114 EQHETELTYLTY
+114 EQHATELTYLTY

-185 GTLYKGS
+185 GTLYKGN

-226 SIETLTNNL
+226 DIAELQTDVTNMFETLKPQLIDFFIPVGTIIQTEDDTFNP
-235 NTTNTNIG
+235 NTKYTGTTWVQIKGKMIIG
-243 DKDTLN
+243 RDTDD
-249 TTDKS
+249 TDFQTSGLTGGSKTHTQT
-254 SLVNA
+254 
-259 INEVNNKSNVNE
+259 INEMPSHTHGVYYSN
-271 TDINSIKSFLNLNNQ
+271 TGGSGG
-286 IDINLAECPVND
+286 LA
-298 GNIDLANSWFNVV
+298 
-311 TNADKTYLKAYG
+311 
-323 YIRVE
+323 R
-328 NITSPINHIN
+328 
-338 ITLPDVGI
+338 PDVTGSTT
-346 RPTENI
+346 PTSSTGGGQPMNI
-352 IVRPCGNTVYSGNIA
+352 MNPYEVANIWKRTA
-367 GRNTSMILKT
+367 
-377 DGTIDLHLNGS
+377 
-388 NNSEPSI
+388 
-395 LGYFT
+395 
-400 PFLIYVENFG
+400 
-410 D
+410 

>member
-17 YVYDNNISLLELV
+17 FVYDNNISLLELV

-51 TDLKEYVDNYFNNL
+51 TDLKDYVDNYFDNL
-65 DISAEIK
+65 DISSEIK
-72 KVLQEMIDD
+72 AVLQTMIDD
-81 GTLSEIINDELL
+81 GTLSEIINQELL

-105 SLATVNSTL
+105 ALATVNNTL
-114 EQHETELTYLTY
+114 QEHATELTYLTY

-192 DIQNQD
+192 DIGNQD

-226 SIETLTNNL
+226 DIAELQTDVTNMFETLKPQLIDFFLPVGFIIYTEDDSYNP
-235 NTTNTNIG
+235 NTIYTGTTWERTKGKMIIGRDENDTDFQTSGLTGGAKTHTQTIAEMPEHHHTVEFYQGSVGGFQSATGAAPTNT
-243 DKDTLN
+243 
-249 TTDKS
+249 
-254 SLVNA
+254 VN
-259 INEVNNKSNVNE
+259 
-271 TDINSIKSFLNLNNQ
+271 
-286 IDINLAECPVND
+286 
-298 GNIDLANSWFNVV
+298 
-311 TNADKTYLKAYG
+311 
-323 YIRVE
+323 
-328 NITSPINHIN
+328 
-338 ITLPDVGI
+338 
-346 RPTENI
+346 
-352 IVRPCGNTVYSGNIA
+352 
-367 GRNTSMILKT
+367 RNTSAVGGGQPMNIMNPYEVANIWKRT
-377 DGTIDLHLNGS
+377 A
-388 NNSEPSI
+388 
-395 LGYFT
+395 
-400 PFLIYVENFG
+400 
-410 D
+410 

>member
-51 TDLKEYVDNYFNNL
+51 TDLKDYVDNYFANL
-65 DISAEIK
+65 DISSVIK
-72 KVLQEMIDD
+72 SVLNEMIED
-81 GTLSEIINDELL
+81 GTLAEIINDELL
-93 GNINNEITSINE
+93 GNINNEITSIKE
-105 SLATVNSTL
+105 TLATVNSTL
-114 EQHETELTYLTY
+114 QAHTTELTYLTY

-132 ATCSANS
+132 ATCSTNS

-192 DIQNQD
+192 DIENQD

-226 SIETLTNNL
+226 DIAELQTNVTNMFETLKPQL
-235 NTTNTNIG
+235 
-243 DKDTLN
+243 
-249 TTDKS
+249 
-254 SLVNA
+254 
-259 INEVNNKSNVNE
+259 
-271 TDINSIKSFLNLNNQ
+271 
-286 IDINLAECPVND
+286 INLFLPV
-298 GNIDLANSWFNVV
+298 GFII
-311 TNADKTYLKAYG
+311 Y
-323 YIRVE
+323 
-328 NITSPINHIN
+328 
-338 ITLPDVGI
+338 
-346 RPTENI
+346 TEDDSYD
-352 IVRPCGNTVYSGNIA
+352 PNTVYTGTTWVRTKGKMIIGRDEDDTDFQTSGLTGGSKTHTQTINEMPAHSHKVGIAYQTGGGSGTDYINPTSNAMDTTTTGGGQPMDIMNPYEVANIWKRTA
-367 GRNTSMILKT
+367 
-377 DGTIDLHLNGS
+377 
-388 NNSEPSI
+388 
-395 LGYFT
+395 
-400 PFLIYVENFG
+400 
-410 D
+410 